1 MKTNVII
8 ESCQSRSLAMDDLS
22 VIIKQRTKEK
32 IFFQNLLKSLKHNT
46 YKNFKPF

>member
-22 VIIKQRTKEK
+22 VIIKQRTKDK
-32 IFFQNLLKSLKHNT
+32 FFAMQDLVL
-46 YKNFKPF
+46 FCDR